1 MTDQTEHIAR
11 AYSQQSGEL
20 RYQLDMLEAQRARL
34 DRVFFDHYAPN
45 LSLNPGVADLL
56 SELLDSIRDV
66 ADRTREQ
73 VDVLVAA
80 AEVRVGGSGDVAR
93 GVGGF
98 AEFSGDVGV
107 TRTRRWATT
116 FETAT
121 YLQCGERTVR
131 RMIADGRIPAYRVNA
146 RLVRLDLDEVDA
158 AITGQAMQSA
168 ATAVRGE

>member
-34 DRVFFDHYAPN
+34 DRVFLDPYAPN

-80 AEVRVGGSGDVAR
+80 AEVRVAGSGDVAR

-98 AEFSGDVGV
+98 AEFSGDVGHGSPLV
-107 TRTRRWATT
+107 AR
-116 FETAT
+116 
-121 YLQCGERTVR
+121 
-131 RMIADGRIPAYRVNA
+131 DGDAKGRAGGSAPVGSPA
-146 RLVRLDLDEVDA
+146 
-158 AITGQAMQSA
+158 GQAS
-168 ATAVRGE
+168 